1 MTIDNPCV
9 SIIINCY
16 NGEKYLNETLESV
29 LNQTYN
35 NWEVIFWDNQST
47 DSSAKI
53 FKSFQDKRFHYFY
66 ASEHTSLYKARNL
79 AIEKSNC
86 DFISFLDTDDLWDK
100 NKLELQMDFF
110 KDQKVG
116 VVFSN
121 VWIIKKNI
129 NVKKLYSKKKLPSGY
144 IYKNLI
150 KNYNVSI
157 LTAVIRKK
165 YYLKLEKNFDERF
178 TMIGDFDLF
187 LRLSKLCEFKSVQLP
202 LAFYRLHG
210 GNLTITMKEKE
221 VEEFETWLNENR
233 HNLDKYDIENF
244 QKNLNQRKF
253 INFKIDGN
261 YLKPL
266 KLLLGNKL
274 NIFNF
279 KNIIIFFIPVFLLKK
294 ILWWHQG

>member
-1 MTIDNPCV
+1 MEKNKNPLV
-9 SIIINCY
+9 SVVMNCF
-16 NGEKYLNETLESV
+16 NGEKFLKEAIDSV
-29 LNQTYN
+29 KKQTYE
-35 NWEVIFWDNQST
+35 NWELIFWDNKSN
-47 DSSAKI
+47 DRSKEI
-53 FKSFQDKRFHYFY
+53 FSGYRDERFKYFL
-66 ASEHTSLYKARNL
+66 APDHTTLYEARNL
-79 AIEKSNC
+79 AIKKSKG
-86 DFISFLDTDDLWDK
+86 DFIAFIDTDDLWDK

-129 NVKKLYSKKKLPSGY
+129 SVKKLYSKKKLPSGY

-274 NIFNF
+274 NIFRSF
-279 KNIIIFFIPVFLLKK
+279 R
-294 ILWWHQG
+294 